1 MSVHRAGPGR
11 GCRALLGVVL
21 CGIVLAPAEPAAAG
35 RLTDFSQAEFLTLP
49 RVCLAQRFINEELAS
64 PAVPQS
70 ERDELDRTLGH
81 SYLHY
86 HHYCWAVLLM
96 ARAARPGGD
105 KYDYIRAVDNLDY
118 VLHRADP
125 SFVLLP
131 DVYVRKGNA
140 LERMGAG
147 AAAVDEY
154 RNALRV
160 NPKYTPAYLALAEHY
175 VAVGDVAAA
184 RAVIAE
190 GLKHDPKSRVL
201 KDKKVALGKR

>member
-1 MSVHRAGPGR
+1 MSVHRAGPGH

-64 PAVPQS
+64 PAVPES
-70 ERDELDRTLGH
+70 ERDELARTLGH
-81 SYLHY
+81 SFLHY
-86 HHYCWAVLLM
+86 HHYCWALLYT
-96 ARAARPGGD
+96 ARAERPGGD
-105 KYDYIRAVDNLDY
+105 KYDYNRAVDNLDY
-118 VLHRADP
+118 VLRRADP

-131 DVYVRKGNA
+131 DVYVRKGNL

-154 RNALRV
+154 RNALRA
-160 NPKYTPAYLALAEHY
+160 NPRYTPAYLALAEHY
-175 VAVGDVAAA
+175 VAAGDVAAA

-190 GLKHDPKSRVL
+190 GLKHDPKSKVL
-201 KDKKVALGKR
+201 KDKQAALAKR